1 MSGAEKKG
9 EGSHTSA
16 MTWPHQACRSLLL
29 KTLSHTYSNHE
40 KFLCF
45 GFFFYFYVYVCHKSK
60 NSLTITDPSCICQA
74 HLCCWTQLDE
84 PQKNKGQLVP
94 TVSDGYRL
102 SENQCVDIQAMKTV
116 TLSIHTALRGSK
128 GSRSSFLVVKI
139 RKESQ
144 KRLKA
149 LCLGGILSSKMG
161 RRKRRWQGNDCRRD
175 TEAACPAACSSLLSQ
190 CFAERRHITSHY

>member
-1 MSGAEKKG
+1 M
-9 EGSHTSA
+9 
-16 MTWPHQACRSLLL
+16 
-29 KTLSHTYSNHE
+29 
-40 KFLCF
+40 
-45 GFFFYFYVYVCHKSK
+45 CHKSK

-116 TLSIHTALRGSK
+116 TLSIHTALWGSK

-190 CFAERRHITSHY
+190 CLAERRHITSHYWIMNSQQLCLWFRDIFYVGLSAWTSVFGRVGLELRCQLLN